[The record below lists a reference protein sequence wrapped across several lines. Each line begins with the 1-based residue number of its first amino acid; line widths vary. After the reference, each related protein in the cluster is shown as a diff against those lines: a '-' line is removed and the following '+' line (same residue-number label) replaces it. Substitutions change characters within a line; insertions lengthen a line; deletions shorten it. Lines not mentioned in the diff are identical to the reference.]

1 MYEIRLCKA
10 KEIGLL
16 KSFLK
21 NSWSKDH
28 IFLRNQD
35 LLDYQHK
42 AHDVYNFVV
51 AHHLETNCFHG
62 ILGIVSPD
70 FYTCR
75 KINKNQDIWLAIW
88 KVDKSLTKSNYL
100 GMEMIEYIEAEFAPK
115 SISAIG
121 INEEVALLYKLMGFK
136 TRQMKQWFKPNRN
149 IADYKLI
156 LGDLPFPAH
165 DIENPYYKIVECGVE
180 HQDNL
185 EVFLSNNKSKK
196 SFRYLIERYL
206 KHPTYE
212 YKIYAILKS
221 DFDPHALIVGREVVA
236 NGAKAFRITELFS
249 EKDTPLNISSSLNE
263 IMVTN
268 AYEYIDF
275 LEYGFD
281 EISLINC
288 GFIESSDSHFVPHLF
303 EPFVDVRKEV
313 QIAFKSKHP
322 FSCTKGDSDLD
333 RPNL

>member
-28 IFLRNQD
+28 IFLRDQD

-51 AHHLETNCFHG
+51 AYHLETNCFHG
-62 ILGIVSPD
+62 ILGVVSPD

-88 KVDKSLTKSNYL
+88 KVDKSLAKSNYL
-100 GMEMIEYIEAEFAPK
+100 GMEMLEYIEAEFTPK

-149 IADYKLI
+149 IVDYKLI

-165 DIENPYYKIVECGVE
+165 DIENPNYKIVECGVE

-196 SFRYLIERYL
+196 SFRYLIS
-206 KHPTYE
+206 
-212 YKIYAILKS
+212 I
-221 DFDPHALIVGREVVA
+221 G
-236 NGAKAFRITELFS
+236 
-249 EKDTPLNISSSLNE
+249 
-263 IMVTN
+263 
-268 AYEYIDF
+268 
-275 LEYGFD
+275 
-281 EISLINC
+281 
-288 GFIESSDSHFVPHLF
+288 
-303 EPFVDVRKEV
+303 
-313 QIAFKSKHP
+313 
-322 FSCTKGDSDLD
+322 
-333 RPNL
+333 